1 MPLKAM
7 SESQTKGKFS
17 NTDPTLLKI
26 FHSSQI
32 IFCINFH
39 FKNNCI
45 KISLILITEFLGAPH
60 ILCPHALQG
69 GFSSLPIVLSL
80 EQGEKEVG
88 LPASTVLA
96 P

>member
-17 NTDPTLLKI
+17 TTDLALLKI
-26 FHSSQI
+26 FHSSD

-60 ILCPHALQG
+60 VLCPHALQG
-69 GFSSLPIVLSL
+69 GFSPLPIVRSL
-80 EQGEKEVG
+80 EQGEKGMG